1 MWPLAG
7 AFALTALVYASVGFG
22 GGSTYNA
29 LLVLADTDYRLL
41 PAIALLCNLIV
52 VTGGTIR
59 FARAGQVP
67 WRPLW
72 PILLLSAP
80 CAWAGGRLPID
91 KALFI
96 ALLGFALLLAGLL
109 MLAQRE
115 QREVHGGATV
125 ASPRLPWI
133 GVPIGMA
140 VGFFSGIVGI
150 GGGIFLAPILHLL
163 RWSSARQIAASASV
177 FILVNSLAGLVGQL
191 MKQDAVATPMA
202 ISSYWPLF
210 AAVLVGG
217 QLGSHIGARIL
228 PQKLIRIGTAV
239 LILYVAAQLL
249 WQRFG
254 G

>member
-1 MWPLAG
+1 MWGLAG
-7 AFALTALVYASVGFG
+7 GFALTALVYASVGFG

-80 CAWAGGRLPID
+80 CAWVGGMLPVD
-91 KALFI
+91 KPLFI
-96 ALLGFALLLAGLL
+96 ALLGSALLLAGLL
-109 MLAQRE
+109 MLMQHE
-115 QREVHGGATV
+115 
-125 ASPRLPWI
+125 PRDPDTPPKPRQQWMGI
-133 GVPIGMA
+133 PIGMG

-150 GGGIFLAPILHLL
+150 GGGIFLAPVLHLL
-163 RWSSARQIAASASV
+163 RWANARQIAASASV
-177 FILVNSLAGLVGQL
+177 FILVNSFAGLAGQL
-191 MKQDAVATPMA
+191 SKPDAAATPWA
-202 ISSYWPLF
+202 LSAYWPLF
-210 AAVLVGG
+210 LGVLVGG
-217 QLGSHIGARIL
+217 QIGSHIGVRLL
-228 PQKLIRIGTAV
+228 PQKVIRIGTAA

>member
-1 MWPLAG
+1 MWGLAG
-7 AFALTALVYASVGFG
+7 GFALTALLYASVGFG

-52 VTGGTIR
+52 VTGGTVR

-67 WRPLW
+67 WRPLG

-80 CAWAGGRLPID
+80 CAWAGGRLPVD
-91 KALFI
+91 KPLFI
-96 ALLGFALLLAGLL
+96 ALLGSALLLAGVL
-109 MLAQRE
+109 MVVQRE
-115 QREVHGGATV
+115 NREAAIS

-133 GVPIGMA
+133 GIPIGMA

-150 GGGIFLAPILHLL
+150 GGGIFLAPVLHLL
-163 RWSSARQIAASASV
+163 RWATARQIAASASV
-177 FILVNSLAGLVGQL
+177 FILVNSLAGLAGQL
-191 MKQDAVATPMA
+191 MKHDAAVTPMA
-202 ISSYWPLF
+202 VSAYWPLF
-210 AAVLVGG
+210 VAVLVGG
-217 QLGSHIGARIL
+217 QIGSHIGARLL
-228 PQKLIRIGTAV
+228 PQRVIRIGTAA

-254 G
+254 

>member
-1 MWPLAG
+1 MWGLAAG
-7 AFALTALVYASVGFG
+7 FALTALLYASVGFG

-52 VTGGTIR
+52 VTGGTLR
-59 FARAGQVP
+59 FARAGEVP

-80 CAWAGGRLPID
+80 CAWAGGRLPVD
-91 KALFI
+91 KPLFI
-96 ALLGFALLLAGLL
+96 ALLGSALLLAGLL
-109 MLAQRE
+109 MLLQRE
-115 QREVHGGATV
+115 ARSAPEA
-125 ASPRLPWI
+125 APRLIWA
-133 GVPIGMA
+133 GAPIGMV

-163 RWSSARQIAASASV
+163 RWSSARKIAASASV

-191 MKQDAVATPMA
+191 MKPDAAATPAA
-202 ISSYWPLF
+202 IAAYWPLF
-210 AAVLVGG
+210 AGVLIGG
-217 QLGSHIGARIL
+217 QLGSYLGARIL

-249 WQRFG
+249 WQRFAG
-254 G
+254 

>member
-1 MWPLAG
+1 MWGLASG
-7 AFALTALVYASVGFG
+7 FALTALLYASVGFG

-59 FARAGQVP
+59 YARAGQVP

-80 CAWAGGRLPID
+80 CAWAGGRLPVD
-91 KALFI
+91 KPLFI
-96 ALLGFALLLAGLL
+96 ALLGVALLLAGLL
-109 MLAQRE
+109 MLVQRDA
-115 QREVHGGATV
+115 HAGTIASGSPFGWLGA
-125 ASPRLPWI
+125 
-133 GVPIGMA
+133 PIGMA

-150 GGGIFLAPILHLL
+150 GGGIFLAPVLHLL
-163 RWSSARQIAASASV
+163 RWASARQIAASASV
-177 FILVNSLAGLVGQL
+177 FILVNSLAGLAGQL
-191 MKQDAVATPMA
+191 TKQDTAATLEA
-202 ISSYWPLF
+202 ISAYWPLF
-210 AAVLVGG
+210 AAVFIGG
-217 QLGSHIGARIL
+217 QIGSHIGARLL
-228 PQKLIRIGTAV
+228 PQKLIRIGTAA

-254 G
+254 

>member
-1 MWPLAG
+1 MWGLAAG
-7 AFALTALVYASVGFG
+7 FALTALLYASVGFG

-80 CAWAGGRLPID
+80 CAWAGGQLPVD
-91 KALFI
+91 KPLFV
-96 ALLGFALLLAGLL
+96 ALLGCALLLAGLL
-109 MLAQRE
+109 MLVQQEPKAE
-115 QREVHGGATV
+115 GTPNPLA
-125 ASPRLPWI
+125 WI
-133 GVPIGMA
+133 GIPIGMG

-150 GGGIFLAPILHLL
+150 GGGIFLAPVLHLL
-163 RWSSARQIAASASV
+163 RWASARQIAASASV
-177 FILVNSLAGLVGQL
+177 FILVNSLAGLAGQL
-191 MKQDAVATPMA
+191 MKQNAAATPAA
-202 ISSYWPLF
+202 IAAYWPLF
-210 AAVLVGG
+210 VAVLIGG
-217 QLGSHIGARIL
+217 QIGSHAGVRVL
-228 PQKLIRIGTAV
+228 PQQIIRTGTAA

>member
-1 MWPLAG
+1 MWGLAG
-7 AFALTALVYASVGFG
+7 GFALTALLYASVGFG
-22 GGSTYNA
+22 GGSTYSA

-52 VTGGTIR
+52 VTGGTAR
-59 FARAGQVP
+59 FARAGEIP

-72 PILLLSAP
+72 PVLLLSAP
-80 CAWAGGRLPID
+80 CAWAGGRLPVD
-91 KALFI
+91 KPLFV
-96 ALLGFALLLAGLL
+96 ALLGSALLLAGVL

-115 QREVHGGATV
+115 PKGVGD
-125 ASPRLPWI
+125 ASPRLAWA

-163 RWSSARQIAASASV
+163 RWSSARKIAASASV
-177 FILVNSLAGLVGQL
+177 FILVNSLAGLAGQL
-191 MKQDAVATPMA
+191 MKPDAAATPAA
-202 ISSYWPLF
+202 ISGYWPLF
-210 AAVLVGG
+210 AAVLIGG
-217 QLGSHIGARIL
+217 QIGSHMGVRIL
-228 PQKLIRIGTAV
+228 PQKVIRIGTAV

>member
-1 MWPLAG
+1 MWGLAG
-7 AFALTALVYASVGFG
+7 GFALTALLYASVGFG

-29 LLVLADTDYRLL
+29 LLVLAETDYRLL

-52 VTGGTIR
+52 VTGSTVR
-59 FARAGQVP
+59 FARAGEIP
-67 WRPLW
+67 WRPLL

-80 CAWAGGRLPID
+80 CAWAGGRLLVD
-91 KALFI
+91 KPLFV
-96 ALLGFALLLAGLL
+96 ALLGSALLLAGVL

-115 QREVHGGATV
+115 AKAAAEAN
-125 ASPRLPWI
+125 PRLAWA

-163 RWSSARQIAASASV
+163 RWSSARKIAASASV
-177 FILVNSLAGLVGQL
+177 FILVNSLAGLAGQL
-191 MKQDAVATPMA
+191 MKPGAAATPAA
-202 ISSYWPLF
+202 IGQYWPLF
-210 AAVLVGG
+210 AAVLIGG
-217 QLGSHIGARIL
+217 QIGSHMGVRIL
-228 PQKLIRIGTAV
+228 PQKVIRIVTAV

>member
-1 MWPLAG
+1 MWGLA
-7 AFALTALVYASVGFG
+7 ASFALTALLYASVGFG

-29 LLVLADTDYRLL
+29 LLVLAQTDYRLL

-72 PILLLSAP
+72 PILVLSAP
-80 CAWAGGRLPID
+80 CAWAGGRLPVD
-91 KALFI
+91 KPLFV
-96 ALLGFALLLAGLL
+96 ALLGSALLLAGVL
-109 MLAQRE
+109 MLVQRE
-115 QREVHGGATV
+115 RGEGR
-125 ASPRLPWI
+125 ASRPPRLAWI

-150 GGGIFLAPILHLL
+150 GGGIFLAPVLHLL
-163 RWSSARQIAASASV
+163 RWAEARQIAASASV
-177 FILVNSLAGLVGQL
+177 FILVNSLAGLAGQV
-191 MKQDAVATPMA
+191 MKQDAAATPVA
-202 ISSYWPLF
+202 VSAYWPLF
-210 AAVLVGG
+210 LAVLVGG
-217 QLGSHIGARIL
+217 QIGSHIGARLL
-228 PQKLIRIGTAV
+228 PQRVIRIGTAA

-254 G
+254 

>member
-1 MWPLAG
+1 MWGLAAG
-7 AFALTALVYASVGFG
+7 FALTALLYASVGFG

-29 LLVLADTDYRLL
+29 LLVLAGTDYRLL
-41 PAIALLCNLIV
+41 PAIALVCNLIV

-80 CAWAGGRLPID
+80 CAWVGGRLPVD
-91 KALFI
+91 KPLFV
-96 ALLGFALLLAGLL
+96 ALLGSALLLAGLL
-109 MLAQRE
+109 MLFQRE
-115 QREVHGGATV
+115 PKAGQGADQR
-125 ASPRLPWI
+125 LNWL
-133 GVPIGMA
+133 GVPIGMG

-150 GGGIFLAPILHLL
+150 GGGIFLAPVLHLL
-163 RWSSARQIAASASV
+163 RWASARQIAASASV
-177 FILVNSLAGLVGQL
+177 FILVNSLAGLAGQL
-191 MKQDAVATPMA
+191 MKADAAATPAA
-202 ISSYWPLF
+202 IAAYWPLF
-210 AAVLVGG
+210 VSVLVGG
-217 QLGSHIGARIL
+217 QIGSLAGVKLL

-239 LILYVAAQLL
+239 LILYVAGQLL